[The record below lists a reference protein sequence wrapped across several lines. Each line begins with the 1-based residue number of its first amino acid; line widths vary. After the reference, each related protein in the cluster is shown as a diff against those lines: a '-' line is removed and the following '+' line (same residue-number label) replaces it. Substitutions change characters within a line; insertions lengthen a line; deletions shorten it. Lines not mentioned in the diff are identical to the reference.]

1 MFSVA
6 VSVDEGLAQHVCDG
20 EPALSAHPE
29 KRLVFLCVCSNFFLY
44 GAWFPQGRLQW
55 KTYDMKTLN
64 MKSKVL
70 SILQV

>member
-29 KRLVFLCVCSNFFLY
+29 KSWSFCVSAAISSFIVHGFHKAGCN
-44 GAWFPQGRLQW
+44 GKPM
-55 KTYDMKTLN
+55 T
-64 MKSKVL
+64 
-70 SILQV
+70 